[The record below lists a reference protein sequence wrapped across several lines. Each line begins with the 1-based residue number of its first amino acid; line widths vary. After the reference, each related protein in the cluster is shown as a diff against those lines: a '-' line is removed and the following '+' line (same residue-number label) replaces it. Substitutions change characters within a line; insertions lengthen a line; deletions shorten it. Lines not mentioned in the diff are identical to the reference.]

1 MLAVGVALPV
11 VLTTLAVVAFS
22 GLEMRGRTPFASELP
37 HNIAEAA
44 AMAAPAEVLRRLGF
58 AEDPNRVW
66 PVRRDIISSTVTRVT
81 ALEAAVWS
89 RHREMLE
96 LLDRRGAIVGAET
109 RRHLLC
115 LAADVG
121 VPEIVDYLS
130 PGRAPDCARGQAL
143 AIVLERSKTLDP

>member
-1 MLAVGVALPV
+1 MLAVGVAAPV
-11 VLTTLAVVAFS
+11 VLATLAVVAFT
-22 GLEMRGRTPFASELP
+22 GLEIRGRTPSAADLP

-130 PGRAPDCARGQAL
+130 PGRAPDCPRGRAV
-143 AIVLERSKTLDP
+143 AIVVERSKPLDP